1 MPNLKIHRPFI
12 FVELGLLLI
21 LLPTLT
27 IISNEFLYSLFV
39 VSALWF
45 ISLIILL
52 VQMKNFENG
61 QINSLKGE

>member
-1 MPNLKIHRPFI
+1 ALPIYRRSA
-12 FVELGLLLI
+12 FVELGLLVI

>member
-1 MPNLKIHRPFI
+1 MPNLRIHRRFI
-12 FVELGLLLI
+12 FVELGLLVI

>member
-1 MPNLKIHRPFI
+1 MPNLRIHRPFI

>member
-1 MPNLKIHRPFI
+1 M
-12 FVELGLLLI
+12 I

>member
-1 MPNLKIHRPFI
+1 MPNLRIHRRFI

>member
-1 MPNLKIHRPFI
+1 MPNLRIHRPFI
-12 FVELGLLLI
+12 FVELGLLVI

-61 QINSLKGE
+61 QIDSLKGE